1 MIQEPILTIGDLIAD
16 RGLVQLPPTSTAR
29 EAAMLMAQ
37 QSVGAVAVIEGGE
50 LLGILTERDLV
61 ARVVAVGREPA
72 CTALAEVMT
81 RQPETIDSG
90 RPLVHGLSVMLGNH
104 HRHLPVLE
112 NGRVVGMLS
121 CRDVP
126 TDYFLLYE
134 NWRDAVGPERAAQLA
149 AGS

>member
-16 RGLVQLPPTSTAR
+16 RGLVQLAPTSTAR

-37 QSVGAVAVIEGGE
+37 RSVGAVAVIEGEE
-50 LLGILTERDLV
+50 LVGIFTERDLLT
-61 ARVVAVGREPA
+61 RVVAVGREPDHV
-72 CTALAEVMT
+72 ALAEVMT
-81 RQPETIDSG
+81 RQPQTVDS
-90 RPLVHGLSVMLGNH
+90 RRSLVHGLSLMLANR
-104 HRHLPVLE
+104 HRHLPVFD

-134 NWRDAVGPERAAQLA
+134 NWIASVGPERAVRLA
-149 AGS
+149 AG